1 MKGLEELKSNW
12 QPKRI
17 ELWVDLEEFEPGSI
31 FTDAYDI
38 LQSKSLEQVN
48 SLWMDFEAVPNM
60 YEEIKVEFQ
69 NMDLFFQVIQK
80 IYFVEHKTLN
90 IEINLKLLE

>member
-17 ELWVDLEEFEPGSI
+17 ELWVDLEEFEAGSI